1 MCPPNFLFTTRYSP
15 FAAIFGS
22 VGALPFRFVSVPRP
36 VRYGFMLQV
45 LTAMFPLAL
54 VVKFQELVA
63 SLCQV
68 RQFRRA
74 LICETS

>member
-1 MCPPNFLFTTRYSP
+1 
-15 FAAIFGS
+15 
-22 VGALPFRFVSVPRP
+22 
-36 VRYGFMLQV
+36 MLQV
-45 LTAMFPLAL
+45 LMAMFPLAL
-54 VVKFQELVA
+54 VVKLQELVA

>member
-1 MCPPNFLFTTRYSP
+1 MPLASDNPVSFPSP
-15 FAAIFGS
+15 Y
-22 VGALPFRFVSVPRP
+22 P
-36 VRYGFMLQV
+36 VRYGFILQV

-54 VVKFQELVA
+54 VVKFQELIA

-74 LICETS
+74 LICETN

>member
-1 MCPPNFLFTTRYSP
+1 
-15 FAAIFGS
+15 
-22 VGALPFRFVSVPRP
+22 
-36 VRYGFMLQV
+36 MLQV

-54 VVKFQELVA
+54 VVKLQELVA

-74 LICETS
+74 LICETN